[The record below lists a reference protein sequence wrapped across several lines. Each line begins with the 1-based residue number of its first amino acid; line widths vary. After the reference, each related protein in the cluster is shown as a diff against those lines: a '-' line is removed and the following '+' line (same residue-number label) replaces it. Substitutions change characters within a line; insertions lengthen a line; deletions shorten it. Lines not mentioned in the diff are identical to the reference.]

1 MQEKPKVS
9 VTRTRRD
16 SAAKEFSFTAESV
29 PAGSLKDVRA
39 KAWDAFKKLSMPI
52 TTDEAWRRTD
62 LRLLPASD
70 FKIPKEGAFEDL
82 PVVPENL
89 LKRYGKPEEVAYAVW
104 FLASRFADYVTG
116 QIINIDGGF
125 KME

>member
-16 SAAKEFSFTAESV
+16 SAAREFSFTAESI
-29 PAGSLKDVRA
+29 PADALKDVRA
-39 KAWDAFKKLSMPI
+39 QAWDVFTKFAMPI

-70 FKIPKEGAFEDL
+70 FRIPRKG
-82 PVVPENL
+82 
-89 LKRYGKPEEVAYAVW
+89 R
-104 FLASRFADYVTG
+104 
-116 QIINIDGGF
+116 I
-125 KME
+125 